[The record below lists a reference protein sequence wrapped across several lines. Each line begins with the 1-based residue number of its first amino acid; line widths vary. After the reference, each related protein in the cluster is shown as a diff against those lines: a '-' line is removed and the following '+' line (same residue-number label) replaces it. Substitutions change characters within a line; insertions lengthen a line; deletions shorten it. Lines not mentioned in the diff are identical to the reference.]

1 MQFFRKTLSRHTSA
15 RCSFFRQTRKTARD
29 PREDPRTQDPKE
41 DPITMDPKED
51 PKENPMDE
59 GPITEDHIIHKKILA
74 KFAKLAP
81 QIKKVT
87 TLKN

>member
-1 MQFFRKTLSRHTSA
+1 MG
-15 RCSFFRQTRKTARD
+15 
-29 PREDPRTQDPKE
+29 
-41 DPITMDPKED
+41 PKED

-59 GPITEDHIIHKKILA
+59 GPITEYHIIHKKILA

-87 TLKN
+87 TLKNQQKLK